1 VGPRDRPHLT
11 PQRPPPPTAVTHLKS
26 EEPVIP
32 ISIQPAARY
41 PLRKGT
47 ELLAAPVEVFE
58 QQANLQFTF
67 DVSFGEPQVIKGEPL
82 VPTLSRLLDEVESLL
97 QRLIPMV

>member
-1 VGPRDRPHLT
+1 
-11 PQRPPPPTAVTHLKS
+11 VTHLKS

-67 DVSFGEPQVIKGEPL
+67 DVSFGEPQPL